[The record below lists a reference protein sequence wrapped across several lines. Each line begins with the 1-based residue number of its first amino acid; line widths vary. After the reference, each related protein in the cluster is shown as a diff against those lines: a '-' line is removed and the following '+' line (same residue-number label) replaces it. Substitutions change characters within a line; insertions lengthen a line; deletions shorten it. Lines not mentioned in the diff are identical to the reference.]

1 MRYSVVFPAPFRPSR
16 PVRCCGSIL
25 HETSSSKGGPRN
37 PMDRFSIEINAM
49 RMRWFT
55 GRGGNEAVRS
65 TRKRSAAE
73 TSIVGPALSAKLGI
87 VSRGGVEAAR
97 RRNPAPSPASQ
108 HLALAS
114 PAPASLSAGFRL
126 VSGPSPRSA
135 PAGSPVSASPFSGSP
150 GAQQELGETRRWQL
164 YQRFWGACL
173 IALLLVSWRLW
184 MPQHDFPQVPLFGFL
199 RPVPLWIDGML
210 VGLLVIGLGGT
221 LRFGARGRW
230 RTLSLLGVLV
240 GLAGLV
246 ALDQHR
252 LQAWAY
258 QAMIIATLLLTVPPR
273 VGLPWLRVLA
283 VSVYAYSAAG
293 KLDYQFLHTVGQQF
307 LGAAGDWLGI
317 AIETWQPS
325 TRVRA
330 ALVFPLVEM
339 GLGLAALFPA
349 TRRPAGWGLVGMH
362 ATLLWL
368 LGPWGL
374 EHQPGV
380 LVWNGFFVGQAL
392 LLFVGL
398 GAGPQEKAAGA
409 GRIAASL
416 PAQGAL
422 GETARGAPA

>member
-1 MRYSVVFPAPFRPSR
+1 
-16 PVRCCGSIL
+16 
-25 HETSSSKGGPRN
+25 
-37 PMDRFSIEINAM
+37 
-49 RMRWFT
+49 
-55 GRGGNEAVRS
+55 
-65 TRKRSAAE
+65 
-73 TSIVGPALSAKLGI
+73 
-87 VSRGGVEAAR
+87 
-97 RRNPAPSPASQ
+97 
-108 HLALAS
+108 
-114 PAPASLSAGFRL
+114 
-126 VSGPSPRSA
+126 
-135 PAGSPVSASPFSGSP
+135 
-150 GAQQELGETRRWQL
+150 
-164 YQRFWGACL
+164 L

-273 VGLPWLRVLA
+273 VGLSWLRVLA

-422 GETARGAPA
+422 GETASGAPAWWRWAGLPVLMVAVLVLPLTERWGVWDHWPSWALYSPHSSRVEFAVHASQSEQLPATLRPFLKAASSAGGWRVLEIDRWSLATLGVPVYPQARFQIGVALAVVRQTDLGPAVRFQQRGPADRWTGRRAIEAAGGVSELQEAAERFWLNAAPRGSWRSGVDSVEGSR